1 MMSIENNSNH
11 MQFWRK
17 SLLALRSNASAGAIA
32 LAALAIPSMAAA
44 QNECGIAPLGGG
56 TVTCTPGGNPYPGGV
71 TYVSPIDDL
80 TIVLQDGVT
89 ITTSAP
95 VNSSLSIAGGGDAG
109 VTMAG
114 GSGTSITASGAGANA
129 VRVIAGDNAQATL
142 TGQIRATGA
151 GADAVVVTGGNLA
164 TVTVGPNAVIS
175 ASDGNGITLT
185 SGNGSTLN
193 NAGVIG
199 INNSGFAV
207 AAFGGPL
214 RINNTGTLTS
224 DIRFTGGADV
234 VNNTG
239 TFVVGPNPDFGAGAD
254 VFGNSG
260 TVQFLGGATAP
271 VTRIFAGL
279 ETFNNTGGLIDL
291 RNGIVGDVLTLPGT
305 FSGMGASTLGLDAS
319 LSGSGV
325 SDRLVIGGA
334 ATGSTVLLVDF
345 SGPATLNPGAVL
357 VQAGAGT
364 QAGAFA
370 LDGGARNFGLIE
382 ADLVFDPAV
391 NTFTLVGTPSVAV
404 YRAAGFGDAARNL
417 WYKSADAWSGHMRS
431 LRDGA
436 WGSGAGS
443 SGGGLWVQMHAAR
456 DNRDKVVD
464 ANSFG
469 LARRFDLGFQQD
481 YFGGQAGF
489 DFGGSAGD
497 DGNFALGVTGGYI
510 NSRVNFAD
518 VTDHLSFDA
527 FNGGAYATVNSGS
540 LFVSVLGK
548 YDYYKA
554 NSTSQSGQ
562 YAAKF
567 KGDAYGAQ
575 AEIGFRLGSDTFF
588 VEPIGTIA
596 YVRTNLND
604 LDIQNAVIDFR
615 NADGFRGKLGARMG
629 ASIAGSGANAIVLY
643 AGGNYVHEFRDDDN
657 IDFISGGQT
666 IRIANGPR
674 GDYGE
679 GMIGINISATN
690 MVSGFIEANGAKGSD
705 FDAFG
710 GRAGLRI
717 RF

>member
-1 MMSIENNSNH
+1 MFFKFEKSRS
-11 MQFWRK
+11 
-17 SLLALRSNASAGAIA
+17 SLLKARHPALYSGASSLVIA
-32 LAALAIPSMAAA
+32 LAALAMPSGAAA
-44 QNECGIAPLGGG
+44 QNECGAAPVGGG
-56 TVTCTPGGNPYPGGV
+56 TVVCTAAGNPYPGGI
-71 TYVSPIDDL
+71 TYLSPVNGL
-80 TIVLQDGVT
+80 TIALDNGVIVNT
-89 ITTSAP
+89 AAPAVSAIS
-95 VNSSLSIAGGGDAG
+95 VTGGGDAG
-109 VTMAG
+109 ITLTG
-114 GSGTSITASGAGANA
+114 GSATALTANGTAANA
-129 VRVIAGDNAQATL
+129 VRVIAGANAQASL

-164 TVTVGPNAVIS
+164 TVTVGAGAIIT
-175 ASDGNGITLT
+175 ASDGNGIVLT
-185 SGNGSTLN
+185 SANGSTLN

-239 TFVVGPNPDFGAGAD
+239 TFVIGPNPDFGAGTD
-254 VFGNSG
+254 VFANNG
-260 TVQFLGGATAP
+260 TVRFLGGATAP
-271 VTRIFAGL
+271 VARIFTGL
-279 ETFNNTGGLIDL
+279 ETFSNTGGLIDL
-291 RNGIVGDVLTLPGT
+291 RNGVVGDVLTLPGAFAGT
-305 FSGMGASTLGLDAS
+305 GASTVGLDAS
-319 LSGSGV
+319 VSGANL
-325 SDRLVIGGA
+325 SDRLVMGGA
-334 ATGSTVLLVDF
+334 ATGSTTLLVDYF
-345 SGPATLNPGAVL
+345 GAATLNPGTVL

-370 LDGGARNFGLIE
+370 LDGGARDFGLIE
-382 ADLVFDPAV
+382 ADLVFNPAA
-391 NTFTLVGTPSVAV
+391 NTFALVGAPSIAV
-404 YRAAGFGDAARNL
+404 YRAAGFADAARNL
-417 WYKSADAWSGHMRS
+417 WYKSADTWSAHMRS

-443 SGGGLWVQMHAAR
+443 PGGGLWVQMHASR
-456 DNRDKVVD
+456 DNRDNVV
-464 ANSFG
+464 AVNNFG
-469 LARRFDLGFQQD
+469 LARSFDLGFEQD

-497 DGNFALGVTGGYI
+497 DGNFAFGVTGGYI
-510 NSRVNFAD
+510 NSRVNFD
-518 VTDHLSFDA
+518 GVTDRLGFDA

-554 NSTSQSGQ
+554 KSTSQSGQ

-575 AEIGFRLGSDTFF
+575 AEVGFRLGSDTFF
-588 VEPIGTIA
+588 VEPIATIA

-604 LDIQNAVIDFR
+604 LGVQNAVIDFR
-615 NADGFRGKLGARMG
+615 NADGFRGKLGARLG
-629 ASIAGSGANAIVLY
+629 ASIAGSGANAVVLY

-679 GMIGINISATN
+679 GMIGVNISATN
-690 MVSGFIEANGAKGSD
+690 MVSGFIEANGAKGSE